1 MTIAGFKWN
10 SKVALFAAFQV
21 LFFTFMWLS
30 KTLHVLFFEKSG
42 SVVNFGA
49 SYSAMALTG
58 YFSFFLGHITDLWGF
73 RRSLVIGCVLY
84 AVGLGLRVF
93 PDSFA
98 VAVASGVIA
107 GAGASLALSAL
118 RLQMLEISSGETRVH
133 LVGIKSATNALGT
146 ALGCGLAGAVPVLI
160 SQAGGG
166 DGMKTLLIASAVGM
180 LVMAGLVAF
189 AGPKRAPLQI
199 PQTLENATAKSVEK
213 PWANFAKLFREH
225 RTLAMA
231 TSAIGVMTG
240 LYVSFITPYL
250 PLIMKE
256 NGLDLLSIGL
266 STASFSLIRFF
277 IDPFI
282 AQTIA
287 KRPGEEFKI
296 YVLAEIAIA
305 VLTGLFLLSISK
317 WAFVLLLL
325 FRSASLGF
333 SLIAEEA
340 IWLQTYPKE
349 LLGLFFGLNQ
359 SAFFVGDFF
368 GGLMSSVLYKTY
380 GLDICIWIVLFVMA
394 MNLALFYGLVG
405 ARRPVC
411 VASVA

>member
-1 MTIAGFKWN
+1 MKIAGFQWN
-10 SKVALFAAFQV
+10 SKVALFASFQV
-21 LFFTFMWLS
+21 VFFMCMWLS

-73 RRSLVIGCVLY
+73 RRSLMTGCVLY
-84 AVGLGLRVF
+84 AAGLALRVF

-98 VAVASGVIA
+98 VAVGSGVLA
-107 GAGASLALSAL
+107 GAGASMALSAL
-118 RLQMLEISSGETRVH
+118 RLQMLELSSGETRVH

-146 ALGCGLAGAVPVLI
+146 ALGCGLAGVVPVLI
-160 SQAGGG
+160 AKSSGV
-166 DGMKTLLIASAVGM
+166 DGMKVLLIMSAVGM
-180 LVMAGLVAF
+180 LVLALVVAMAGPA
-189 AGPKRAPLQI
+189 RAPKSI
-199 PQTLENATAKSVEK
+199 AETVVKSVEK
-213 PWANFAKLFREH
+213 PWSHFAKLFRDH

-250 PLIMKE
+250 PLILKE
-256 NGLDLLSIGL
+256 NGLSLLSIGL
-266 STASFSLIRFF
+266 STASFALIRFF
-277 IDPFI
+277 VDPFI
-282 AQTIA
+282 AQIIA

-296 YVLAEIAIA
+296 YVWAEIVIA
-305 VLTGLFLLSISK
+305 LLTGIFLLSVSK

-340 IWLQTYPKE
+340 IWLKTFPKE

-368 GGLMSSVLYKTY
+368 GGLLSSVLYKSY
-380 GLDICIWIVLFVMA
+380 GLDICILIVLAVMV
-394 MNLALFYGLVG
+394 MNLALFYWLVG
-405 ARRPVC
+405 GRRPVC
-411 VASVA
+411 SASAA

>member
-10 SKVALFAAFQV
+10 SKVAWFASFQV
-21 LFFTFMWLS
+21 VFFTFMWLS
-30 KTLHVLFFEKSG
+30 KTLHVLFFENSG
-42 SVVNFGA
+42 NVVNFGA

-73 RRSLVIGCVLY
+73 RRSLVIGCILY
-84 AVGLGLRVF
+84 AAGLALRVF

-98 VAVASGVIA
+98 IAIGSGVLA

-118 RLQMLEISSGETRVH
+118 RLQMLELSSGETRVH

-160 SQAGGG
+160 AKSGGL
-166 DGMKTLLIASAVGM
+166 DGMKALLIGSAVGM
-180 LVMAGLVAF
+180 VILAGVVAL
-189 AGPKRAPLQI
+189 AGPKRVPAAIAEAPVK
-199 PQTLENATAKSVEK
+199 PVEK
-213 PWANFAKLFREH
+213 PWAHFAKLFREH
-225 RTLAMA
+225 RSLAIA

-256 NGLDLLSIGL
+256 NGLSLLSIGL
-266 STASFSLIRFF
+266 STASFALIRFF

-282 AQTIA
+282 AQIIA
-287 KRPGEEFKI
+287 KREGEEFKI
-296 YVLAEIAIA
+296 YVWAEVMIAL
-305 VLTGLFLLSISK
+305 LTGVFLLSVSK

-325 FRSASLGF
+325 FRSVSLGF

-340 IWLQTYPKE
+340 IWLKTFPKE

-368 GGLMSSVLYKTY
+368 GGLMSSMLYKTY
-380 GLDICIWIVLFVMA
+380 GLDVCILIVLFVMV
-394 MNLALFYGLVG
+394 MNLALFYWLVG
-405 ARRPVC
+405 GRRPVC